1 LEGDMK
7 LDDIKEIAKQHN
19 IKVGKMKKADLV
31 RAIQQAENN
40 DVCFETGQANS
51 CGQAACLWREDCK

>member
-1 LEGDMK
+1 MK
-7 LDDIKEIAKQHN
+7 LDEIKEIAKQHN

-40 DVCFETGQANS
+40 DICFETGQSNT
-51 CGQAACLWREDCK
+51 CGQDSCLWREDCV

>member
-1 LEGDMK
+1 MK
-7 LDDIKEIAKQHN
+7 LDEIKEIAKQHN

-40 DVCFETGQANS
+40 DICFGTGQANT
-51 CGQAACLWREDCK
+51 CGQQACLWRGDCE